1 MWEGSRENLWGKLE
15 EQEGEL
21 EKGILEEQEE
31 GLMEILEEEHSRKKE
46 KARGGSRGSKREIL
60 TEGG

>member
-21 EKGILEEQEE
+21 EKGLHEEQEE
-31 GLMEILEEEHSRKKE
+31 GLMETLEEEHCRKKE
-46 KARGGSRGSKREIL
+46 KARGGSRGRKREIL
-60 TEGG
+60 TGG